1 MQKTLAEEQQNW
13 HRRILA
19 LSWPVV
25 LSNLSIPLVGLVD
38 VAILGQLSEP
48 GYIGAITV
56 STAVFSAIYWLFGF
70 LRMGTTGL
78 VAQAYGAKKDNEVKL
93 TYARALL
100 IATLLGMF
108 LVLTQKPLEFLL
120 FSLFEPS
127 ENVEQM
133 AKEYF
138 SIRIFSAPAVLM
150 TLASIG
156 VLFGL
161 QKMKTTLF
169 LTIFLN
175 LSNLSLDFLLV
186 LVFDLGVK
194 GVAIGTLTSEWVSAA
209 LSVFLVAYHINRST
223 PFMFSKEDLFQKNQ
237 FSQFFD
243 VSGNL
248 IIRTFFV
255 QIPFFVG
262 TLLATEFGDL
272 VLATHGILMQ
282 FYFMMTYGLDGFAHS
297 AESLSGYY
305 FGAKNKRAFR
315 AACFFSTLWSFVL
328 ALLIALVYWLFSSTF
343 IDFMTISEDVRIT
356 ADEFTIWIAMS
367 PVFCVGA
374 FVLDGIFIGITRI
387 REMRNS
393 MFFAGLVWLVTLII
407 GYETLGYHAIWLAMS
422 AFMLSRAIF
431 LGFYMTRVLEDL

>member
-1 MQKTLAEEQQNW
+1 MQKTFADEQQNW

-19 LSWPVV
+19 LSWPVI

-38 VAILGQLSEP
+38 VAILGQLSNP
-48 GYIGAITV
+48 SYIGAITV
-56 STAVFSAIYWLFGF
+56 GTAVFSAIYWLFGF

-100 IATLLGMF
+100 IATLLGMI
-108 LVLTQKPLEFLL
+108 LVLVQKPLEHLL
-120 FSLFEPS
+120 FSLFDAS
-127 ENVEQM
+127 NDVEEM

-138 SIRIFSAPAVLM
+138 SIRIFSGPAVLI
-150 TLASIG
+150 TLASVG

-175 LSNLSLDFLLV
+175 LSNLSLDVLLV
-186 LVFDLGVK
+186 LVFDLGVQ
-194 GVAIGTLTSEWVSAA
+194 GVAIGTLISEWISAA
-209 LSVFLVAYHINRST
+209 LSVSLVAYQINRSN
-223 PFMFSKEDLFQKNQ
+223 PFKFSKEDLFQKKQ

-262 TLLATEFGDL
+262 TLLAADFDDL